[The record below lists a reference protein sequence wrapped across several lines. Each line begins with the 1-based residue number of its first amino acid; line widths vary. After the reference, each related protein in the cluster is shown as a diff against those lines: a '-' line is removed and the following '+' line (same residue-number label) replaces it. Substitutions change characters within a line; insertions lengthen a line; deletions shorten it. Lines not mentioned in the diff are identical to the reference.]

1 MKNKF
6 CFANLRVS
14 RRLSVPILIS
24 AVFACALMQSR
35 VQAAS
40 GTWNTTTSA
49 NWSNA
54 GSWLNSIIANDNAST
69 ANFVFNITAA
79 TTVTLDT
86 SRTINKIVF
95 TDATTASHDWT
106 LARSGTAVLTLAGT
120 APSISSTNRTA
131 TVSAVL
137 DGTTAWSK
145 IGGNVLVLSG
155 ANTFSGGLTVVDG
168 TLRAASAGALGNATS
183 IVVQNAK
190 NPATANTTAFELAGG
205 LTFGVGKTLTLRNNS
220 ATNIP
225 NARAQ
230 LGNQAGNNT
239 WAGPIVLDGGTNQT
253 ISPAAGVLTIAGN
266 IGVSATP
273 PTALFIRGTASG
285 VLNGNLNI
293 GTTTLLKTDAGGWTI
308 NSTGNTHGSVVV
320 ANGTVTLNNNDA
332 LAAGS
337 LIQFGEA
344 NANTGTLVVNSGFTQ
359 ATGDLTVAVGS
370 TSAAGHRLLG
380 PGSIDLGA
388 TPRSLIIND
397 ATAPDDLTISA
408 PLLGAGGFTKSG
420 TGVLFVNSAV
430 TGPVTVNAG
439 LLGGTPTFNGGLTVN
454 DGSGLILGNRVTPGT
469 LAASTLTFGTG
480 ATSVAMNV
488 GPGGDL
494 VTVATPNGLTFNG
507 TTTINVSR
515 YGGNVP
521 VGIYPLI
528 NFTGAP
534 QGSGSFV
541 LGPLPPYMTATIIAT
556 SAGGA
561 LDVTVSDHLIW
572 TGTTDANWDVA
583 TAGNW
588 KLASDNSPAL
598 YQDAAPVTFGDT
610 GLNPTVNVV
619 APVNPGWL
627 TFSNSS
633 TGPAW
638 RTTGLAINGTGGIT
652 KSNTG
657 TATLAN
663 PVGLTGQVLV
673 QNGTLE
679 VDHDGGSLTATPQVD
694 VATGA
699 TLLLSRDNADFTFNR
714 SITGTGTV
722 VIDPVTSTLTPG
734 SRAVTLSGNNSGF
747 SGTLQLLPSGT
758 VATNGSFR
766 TVVGTNQTNL
776 GAATV
781 DVDLGGQLWFSN
793 PINNNLILSGA
804 GYSEPAG
811 GTPATTAT
819 DTAGNPLT
827 VPSFTYGGIGAV
839 RMENSSVVTGSV
851 TLDGDAKIMP
861 YGATGTITGP
871 ITNTSSSDTLVLGGG
886 GAGSTLIASGDLTG
900 LERIWVNGGGTAGT
914 NVLQLGD
921 NGTTGELAANVDIIL
936 YNDAAGAGFAV
947 NRSDGF
953 TLGAGHNIIA
963 AHNGTP
969 SNLGRSSVT
978 VNTPTPGTGFTM
990 GANTIDLSDGINGG
1004 TVYVAGRA
1012 GGGNGVAN
1020 SLLNIGTGS
1029 VLDVGSLHL
1038 CEVGNLTATVEQT
1051 GGTVTL
1057 INQLRV
1063 GHYPANGFYNLS
1075 GGSVTLTAP
1084 NPATTPSSA
1093 GVGEQNGGIYL
1104 GVDGTG
1110 VLNQSA
1116 GTITTN
1122 FVVLDNRTA
1131 TAATDQYNLS
1141 GGTLNLTGTWGII
1154 RRNATAEFNFSGGTI
1169 RNAGSG
1175 LLAAIDTPL
1184 VVSNAT
1190 PVLDTNGA
1198 SNSFNLAQGLAG
1210 TAGTLTAQGGGTVFL
1225 NGTSTFAGTLA
1236 VTGGTT
1242 LSGTGTFP
1250 GNATVTNVSPGAS
1263 TAVGS
1268 FGTLTLGDPGAAIT
1282 TTTVGGTVAFDLN
1295 AADTLVGNDLVT
1307 VNDDLNLTGAKVLP
1321 RFYGGAPTAGTYRL
1335 FNYTGTLTGAPV
1347 FDPSFVAADQRMTFT
1362 LDTATPNQVNLT
1374 LAGSTGDIIWAGD
1387 GLANVWDLNT
1397 TASWVNPVPTNFF
1410 QLDRVTFDE
1419 TGSAA
1424 PNVALTGTLLP
1435 SSVTVNSTAKNYT
1448 FAGTGSIGGGALLVK
1463 QGASQL
1469 TVLTNNTS
1477 TGATDIQGGF
1487 VQVGNGGTSGWL
1499 GSGGITSVGELQ
1511 FNRADE
1517 VNLTAVLEG
1526 SGSLVQEGAGT
1537 LTLSGTNTLSG
1548 AIQVTGGGVLKAANV
1563 AAFGTSSGIS
1573 VAAGSQVNLNGT
1585 AFGNTRSYNYTIA
1598 GNGADNRGALIN
1610 ETANIAANAAVTNL
1624 TLTGDASV
1632 GAYGGTGDGN
1642 RFDMGFNG
1650 AANGTITGGGFTL
1663 TKLGE
1668 GMVAVRGAATDIS
1681 YVVAAG
1687 TLRGETN
1694 AAALGSTGVTVNTGA
1709 RLDSWGAL
1717 TFAVPLVFAPDS
1729 RLTSSNNVGT
1739 WSEAVTLNGAVTIG
1753 GGGAGITL
1761 NGVVSGA
1768 TGSITKADAAT
1779 TLILSNNDN
1788 TYGGGTTVLGG
1799 TVQANADGALGSGAV
1814 VLNNT
1819 AVAGRVAV
1827 NGGFTIANDITV
1839 GAAPGLVGVV
1849 GRGLIESA
1857 GTGKATYA
1865 GTITVNSGAS
1875 AGGTLWAS
1883 ATAVHELAFTGPVNM
1898 NSAMSLRDG
1907 RATFSGGGA
1916 GNGNVLTATG
1926 TIILGANNGLPSN
1939 LSLLLG
1945 GSAACTFD
1953 MAGFNQTLVGLTRG
1967 GSAGTVTNSS
1977 ATTASVLTLDIAAG
1991 TNTYAGTWTGN
2002 LLSLTKTG
2010 AGTAVLSGAGSN
2022 FGGDVLVSQ
2031 GTLSATTGLTALGQ
2045 PLATR
2050 TVTVASGA
2058 TLDLGIN
2065 NVFGGGGAA
2074 LPTLMAVVVNGGNLT
2089 TNNYNVL
2096 GALSLN
2102 GAAVLDVWT
2111 GIPGAYQAFEYKG
2124 QVTVGG
2130 STASTIGTTNGFG
2143 HHLAGSITFDVA
2155 DVTGSVAADLTVSA
2169 PLINA
2174 SPDNTSVA
2182 GGLVKTGAGTLVLA
2196 AANSYTG
2203 NTTIDAGTLQLADNA
2218 RLSFNLGATSGTNNT
2233 LTGAGTVVLDGDFA
2247 INTTA
2252 ADALTA
2258 GTWLLEDV
2266 TTLTGPYGATFQ
2278 VVNPDGTPWTNTG
2291 DVWTKTGA
2299 GGRTWSF
2306 DEATGTLTLTTAP
2319 FDAWAAQI
2327 PNGDDRD
2334 RGDDPDGDG
2343 FTNELEFLFG
2353 TSPIV
2358 NNGTLVGSERTGN
2371 NLVLQWLQRETGASY
2386 LLKESPS
2393 LLAASWATR
2402 AIVPVLGD
2410 QTGVAADYDRYTAEL
2425 PIDTDRKF
2433 FRVEGTEN

>member
-95 TDATTASHDWT
+95 TDATTASHDWI

-145 IGGNVLVLSG
+145 IGGNVLVLTG
-155 ANTFSGGLTVVDG
+155 ANTFSGALTVSDG
-168 TLRAASAGALGNATS
+168 TLRVGSAGALGNATS
-183 IVVQNAK
+183 IVVQNDAGDT
-190 NPATANTTAFELAGG
+190 NAMELAGG
-205 LTFGVGKTLTLRNNS
+205 FTYGAGKTLTLRNIAAG
-220 ATNIP
+220 ATIP
-225 NARAQ
+225 AARAQ

-273 PTALFIRGTASG
+273 PTALFIRGVASG
-285 VLNGNLNI
+285 VMNGNFNI
-293 GTTTLLKTDAGGWTI
+293 GTTNILKTDAGGWTI

-397 ATAPDDLTISA
+397 ATAVDDLTISA

-420 TGVLFVNSAV
+420 PGVLFVNSAV
-430 TGPVTVNAG
+430 TGPAIISGGT
-439 LLGGTPTFNGGLTVN
+439 LGGTPTFNGGLTVN
-454 DGSGLILGNRVTPGT
+454 DGTGLIVGGRVTAGT

-494 VTVATPNGLTFNG
+494 VTVATPDGLTFNG

-515 YGGNVP
+515 YGGNLP
-521 VGIYPLI
+521 VGVYPLI
-528 NFTGAP
+528 NFTGTP

-561 LDVTVSDHLIW
+561 LDVTVSDHLVW
-572 TGTTDANWDVA
+572 TGNTSANWDIT
-583 TAGNW
+583 TADNW

-619 APVNPGWL
+619 AAVNPGWL
-627 TFSNSS
+627 TFSNST

-638 RTTGLAINGTGGIT
+638 RTTGLGINGTGGIT

-663 PVGLTGQVLV
+663 PVGLTGPVLV

-679 VDHDGGSLTATPQVD
+679 VDHDGGSITATPQVD

-734 SRAVTLSGNNSGF
+734 SRAVTLSGTNTGF
-747 SGTLQLLPSGT
+747 TGLLKLTPSGT
-758 VATNGSFR
+758 VAANGSFR
-766 TVVGTNQTNL
+766 TVSGTNQANL

-781 DVDLGGQLWFSN
+781 DVDPGGQLWFSN

-811 GTPATTAT
+811 GPAAT
-819 DTAGNPLT
+819 GAVDLAGNPLT
-827 VPSFTYGGIGAV
+827 VPSFTYSGIGAI
-839 RMENSSVVTGSV
+839 RMEGSSVVTGSV

-861 YGATGTITGP
+861 YNTTARITGP
-871 ITNTSSSDTLVLGGG
+871 ITNTSSSDTLVVGGG
-886 GAGSTLIASGDLTG
+886 GAGSTLITSGDITG
-900 LERIWVNGGGTAGT
+900 LERIWVNGGGTAGV

-969 SNLGRSSVT
+969 ANLTRSSVI

-1004 TVYVAGRA
+1004 TVHVAGRA

-1020 SLLNIGTGS
+1020 SLLNIGAGS
-1029 VLDVGSLHL
+1029 VLDAGSLWL
-1038 CEVGNLTATVEQT
+1038 GEGANLTATVDQT

-1075 GGSVTLTAP
+1075 GGSVTFTGASP
-1084 NPATTPSSA
+1084 AANPSGT
-1093 GVGEQNGGIYL
+1093 GEQNGGIYL
-1104 GVDGTG
+1104 GIDGTG

-1116 GTITTN
+1116 GTVTTN
-1122 FVVLDNRTA
+1122 FVVLDNRGDTA
-1131 TAATDQYNLS
+1131 GTDQYNLS

-1154 RRNATAEFNFSGGTI
+1154 RRNASAAFNFSGGTI

-1175 LLAAIDTPL
+1175 LTAAIDAPL

-1198 SNSFNLAQGLAG
+1198 TNGFNLAQGLAG
-1210 TAGTLTAQGGGTVFL
+1210 TAGTLTVQGGGTVFL
-1225 NGTSTFAGTLA
+1225 NGTSTFPGALA
-1236 VTGGTT
+1236 VTGSTT
-1242 LSGTGTFP
+1242 LGGTGTFP
-1250 GNATVTNVSPGAS
+1250 GTATVTNVSPGAS

-1268 FGTLTLGDPGAAIT
+1268 VGILTLGDAGAGTT
-1282 TTTVGGTVAFDLN
+1282 TTTVGGTATFDLN
-1295 AADTLVGNDLVT
+1295 AADKVLGNDLVT
-1307 VNDDLNLTGAKVLP
+1307 INDDLNLAAGKILP

-1335 FNYTGTLTGAPV
+1335 FNYTGTLTGAPA

-1362 LDTATPNQVNLT
+1362 LDTSVANQVNLT
-1374 LAGSTGDIIWAGD
+1374 LAGSTGDIIWAG
-1387 GLANVWDLNT
+1387 GGATNNVWDVNA
-1397 TASWVNPVPTNFF
+1397 TASWVNPGATNFF
-1410 QLDRVTFDE
+1410 QLDKVTFDE

-1424 PNVALTGTLLP
+1424 PNIALTGTLLP

-1448 FAGTGSIGGGALLVK
+1448 FAGSGSIGGGATLTK

-1469 TVLTNNTS
+1469 TVLTNNTT
-1477 TGATDIQGGF
+1477 TGAVDIQGGI

-1499 GSGGITSVGELQ
+1499 GSGGITSVGEVQ
-1511 FNRADE
+1511 FNRSDE
-1517 VNLTAVLEG
+1517 VTLGGVLAG
-1526 SGSLVQEGAGT
+1526 SGTLVHEGTGT
-1537 LTLSGTNTLSG
+1537 LILSGTNTLSG
-1548 AIQVTGGGVLKAANV
+1548 PIQVTGNGILKPANV

-1573 VAAGSQVNLNGT
+1573 VSSGSQVNLNGT
-1585 AFGNTRSYNYTIA
+1585 AFGNTRSYSYSVA
-1598 GNGADNRGALIN
+1598 GVGPDGRGALIN
-1610 ETANIAANAAVTNL
+1610 EVAAIAANASVTNL
-1624 TLTGDASV
+1624 TLTGDTSV

-1650 AANGTITGGGFTL
+1650 TVNGTITGGGFTL

-1668 GMVAVRGAATDIS
+1668 GMVNVRGAATDIR

-1687 TLRGETN
+1687 TLRAETN
-1694 AAALGSTGVTVNTGA
+1694 AGALGNTGVTVNTGA

-1717 TFAVPLVFAPDS
+1717 TFAVPLVFAADS
-1729 RLTSSNNVGT
+1729 RLTSSNGIGT
-1739 WSEAVTLNGAVTIG
+1739 WSGPVTLNGATTMG

-1761 NGVVSGA
+1761 SGVVSGA
-1768 TGSITKADAAT
+1768 TGSIIKADAAT
-1779 TLILSNNDN
+1779 TLILSNNAN
-1788 TYGGGTTVLGG
+1788 TYGGGTTILGG
-1799 TVQANADGALGSGAV
+1799 TVQADANGALSTGP
-1814 VLNNT
+1814 VLLSNT

-1827 NGGFTIANDITV
+1827 NGGVTIANNITV

-1875 AGGTLWAS
+1875 AGGTLLAS
-1883 ATAVHELAFTGPVNM
+1883 ATAVHELAFTGPVNV

-1916 GNGNVLTATG
+1916 GNGNVFTGTG
-1926 TIILGANNGLPSN
+1926 TIILGANSGLPSN

-1953 MAGFNQTLVGLTRG
+1953 LAGFNQTLVGLTKG

-1977 ATTASVLTLDIAAG
+1977 LTTASMLTLDIAAG
-1991 TNTYAGTWTGN
+1991 TNTYAGTWAGN

-2010 AGTAVLSGAGSN
+2010 AGTAVLSGAGTGI
-2022 FGGDVLVSQ
+2022 GGDVLVSQ
-2031 GTLSATTGLTALGQ
+2031 GTLSATVGLTALGQ
-2045 PLATR
+2045 QLAAR

-2065 NVFGGGGAA
+2065 NVFAPGGAA
-2074 LPTLMAVVVNGGNLT
+2074 LSTLMAVVVNGGNLT
-2089 TNNYNVL
+2089 TNNYNVIGNL
-2096 GALSLN
+2096 NLN
-2102 GAAVLDVWT
+2102 GAAVLDVRT
-2111 GIPGAYQAFEYKG
+2111 GLPGAYQAFEYKG
-2124 QVTVGG
+2124 LVTVGG
-2130 STASTIGTTNGFG
+2130 SAPSTIGTTNGFG
-2143 HHLAGSITFDVA
+2143 HHLVGNITFDVA
-2155 DVTGSVAADLTVSA
+2155 DATGSVAADLTVSA

-2174 SPDNTSVA
+2174 SPDNASVT

-2196 AANSYTG
+2196 GANAYTG

-2218 RLSFNLGATSGTNNT
+2218 QLRFNLGATSATNNT
-2233 LTGAGTVVLDGDFA
+2233 LTGAGTAVLDGDFVV
-2247 INTTA
+2247 NTTA
-2252 ADALTA
+2252 ADALNA
-2258 GTWLLEDV
+2258 GTWQLENV
-2266 TTLTGPYGATFQ
+2266 TSLTGPYGSTFQ
-2278 VVNPDGTPWTNTG
+2278 VLNPDGTPWTNTG
-2291 DVWTKTGA
+2291 DVWTRTAA

-2327 PNGDDRD
+2327 PNVDDRD

-2386 LLKESPS
+2386 LLKENPS
-2393 LLAASWATR
+2393 LLPASWTNS